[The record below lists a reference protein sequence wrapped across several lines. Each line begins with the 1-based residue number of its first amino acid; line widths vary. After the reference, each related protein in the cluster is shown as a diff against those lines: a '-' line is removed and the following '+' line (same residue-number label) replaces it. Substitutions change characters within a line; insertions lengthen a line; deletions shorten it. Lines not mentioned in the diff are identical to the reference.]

1 MNKSKRIVMM
11 GSSQFAI
18 PTLELL
24 LQRGCEII
32 AVYTQ
37 PPRTANRGKKIT
49 PTPIHEVA
57 EKNDLKV
64 FTPLDFS
71 DEDSIKQF
79 ENLEPDVAVV
89 VSYGL
94 ILPGSL
100 LDIPRFGFLNI
111 HPSLLPRWRGAA
123 PVQRSLMEGDT
134 KTGVSIIKVTEKL
147 DAGPIFLKEEVGI
160 DQGITASE
168 LSDELAVKGAD
179 LLCRVMDNLEA
190 INPVQQ
196 SHTGISYA
204 KKIDKKETRIDWNL
218 PAKEIYNKI
227 HGLSH
232 EPGAWFEHGRIRIK
246 ILKCDLVTKE
256 GEPGQVLDQDLTL
269 SCGKGSIRPTLI
281 QRQGKTPMNLQ
292 DFQRGY
298 KLDIG
303 EILS

>member
-1 MNKSKRIVMM
+1 MMM

-24 LQRGCEII
+24 LQRGYEII

-37 PPRTANRGKKIT
+37 PPRVANRGKKIT

-71 DEDSIKQF
+71 DGVSISEF
-79 ENLEPDVAVV
+79 ESLEPDVAVV

-94 ILPGSL
+94 ILPARL
-100 LDIPRFGFLNI
+100 LAIPRFGFLNI

-123 PVQRSLMEGDT
+123 PIQRALIEGDT

-147 DAGPIFLKEEVGI
+147 DAGPIFLKEEVEI

-168 LSDELAVKGAD
+168 LSDELAVKGAG
-179 LLCRVMDNLEA
+179 LLCRVMDNLEN
-190 INPVQQ
+190 INPVEQ

-204 KKIDKKETRIDWNL
+204 KKIAKKETRIDWNL
-218 PAKEIYNKI
+218 PAEEIYNKI
-227 HGLSH
+227 HGLSYQ
-232 EPGAWFEHGRIRIK
+232 PGAWFEHRGVRIK
-246 ILKCDLVTKE
+246 ILKCELVDKD
-256 GEPGQVLDQDLTL
+256 GEPGQVLKHDMTL
-269 SCGKGSIRPTLI
+269 SCVKGSIRPTLI
-281 QRQGKTPMNLQ
+281 QRQGKYPMNLQ
-292 DFQRGY
+292 DFLRGY
-298 KLDIG
+298 RLDIG

>member
-24 LQRGCEII
+24 LQRCYEII

-71 DEDSIKQF
+71 DEVSIRQF
-79 ENLEPDVAVV
+79 ESLKPDVAVV

-94 ILPGSL
+94 ILPGRL
-100 LDIPRFGFLNI
+100 LAIPRFGFLNI

-123 PVQRSLMEGDT
+123 PILRALIEGDT

-147 DAGPIFLKEEVGI
+147 DAGPIFLKEEMEI

-168 LSDELAVKGAD
+168 LSYKLAVKGAD
-179 LLCRVMDNLEA
+179 LLCRVMDNLET
-190 INPVQQ
+190 INPVEQ

-204 KKIDKKETRIDWNL
+204 KKIDKTETRIDWNL
-218 PAKEIYNKI
+218 PAEEVYNKI
-227 HGLSH
+227 HGLSYQ
-232 EPGAWFEHGRIRIK
+232 PGAWFEHKGVRIK
-246 ILKCDLVTKE
+246 ILKCELIDKD
-256 GEPGQVLDQDLTL
+256 GEPGQVLDHDMTL
-269 SCGKGSIRPTLI
+269 SCVMGSIRPTLI
-281 QRQGKTPMNLQ
+281 QRQGKTPMNLK
-292 DFQRGY
+292 DFLRGY
-298 KLDIG
+298 KLEIG
-303 EILS
+303 EKLS

>member
-24 LQRGCEII
+24 LQRGYEII

-37 PPRTANRGKKIT
+37 PPRSANRGKKIT

-57 EKNDLKV
+57 VKNDLKV

-71 DEDSIKQF
+71 DEDSIRQF
-79 ENLEPDVAVV
+79 ESLEPDVAVV

-123 PVQRSLMEGDT
+123 PIQRALIEGDN
-134 KTGVSIIKVTEKL
+134 KTGLSIIKVTEKL
-147 DAGPIFLKEEVGI
+147 DAGPIFLKEEMEI

-179 LLCRVMDNLEA
+179 LLCRVMDNLET
-190 INPVQQ
+190 INPAEQ

-204 KKIDKKETRIDWNL
+204 KKIDKTETRIDWNL
-218 PAKEIYNKI
+218 PAEEVYNKI
-227 HGLSH
+227 HGLSYQ
-232 EPGAWFEHGRIRIK
+232 PGAWFEHRGVRIK
-246 ILKCDLVTKE
+246 ILKCELIARNGK
-256 GEPGQVLDQDLTL
+256 PGQVLDQDMTL
-269 SCGKGSIRPTLI
+269 SCLKGSIRPTLI
-281 QRQGKTPMNLQ
+281 QRQGKTPMNLK
-292 DFQRGY
+292 DFLRGY
-298 KLDIG
+298 KLEIG
-303 EILS
+303 EKLS

>member
-11 GSSQFAI
+11 GSSQFAT

-24 LQRGCEII
+24 LQRGYEII

-37 PPRTANRGKKIT
+37 PPRVANRGKKIT

-71 DEDSIKQF
+71 DGASISEFKS
-79 ENLEPDVAVV
+79 LEPDVAVV

-94 ILPGSL
+94 ILPGRL
-100 LDIPRFGFLNI
+100 LAIPRFGFLNI

-123 PVQRSLMEGDT
+123 PIQRALIEGDT

-147 DAGPIFLKEEVGI
+147 DAGPIFLKEEVEI

-179 LLCRVMDNLEA
+179 LLCRVMDNLET
-190 INPVQQ
+190 ITPVEQ

-204 KKIDKKETRIDWNL
+204 KKIDKMETRIDWNF

-227 HGLSH
+227 HGLSYQ
-232 EPGAWFEHGRIRIK
+232 PGAWFEHRGVRIK
-246 ILKCDLVTKE
+246 ILKCELIDKD
-256 GEPGQVLDQDLTL
+256 GEPGQVLAHDMTL
-269 SCGKGSIRPTLI
+269 SCVKGSIRPTLI
-281 QRQGKTPMNLQ
+281 QRQGKTPMNVK
-292 DFQRGY
+292 DFLRGY
-298 KLDIG
+298 KLEIG
-303 EILS
+303 EKLS

>member
-24 LQRGCEII
+24 LQSSYEII

-37 PPRTANRGKKIT
+37 PPRIANRGKKIT

-64 FTPLDFS
+64 FTPLDFNN
-71 DEDSIKQF
+71 ETSIRQF
-79 ENLEPDVAVV
+79 ENLEPDVVVV

-94 ILPGSL
+94 ILPGRL
-100 LDIPRFGFLNI
+100 LAIPRFGFLNI

-123 PVQRSLMEGDT
+123 PIQRALIEGDT

-147 DAGPIFLKEEVGI
+147 DAGPIFLKEEVEI

-179 LLCRVMDNLEA
+179 LLCSVMDNLET
-190 INPVQQ
+190 INPVEQ

-218 PAKEIYNKI
+218 PAEEIYNKI
-227 HGLSH
+227 HGLSYQ
-232 EPGAWFEHGRIRIK
+232 PGAWFEHRGIRIK
-246 ILKCDLVTKE
+246 ILKCELIDKG
-256 GEPGQVLDQDLTL
+256 GESGQVLDQDMTL
-269 SCGKGSIRPTLI
+269 SCGKDSIRPTLI
-281 QRQGKTPMNLQ
+281 QRQGKAPMNIQ
-292 DFQRGY
+292 DFLRGY
-298 KLDIG
+298 KLEIG
-303 EILS
+303 EKLS